1 MKFALAC
8 DSSKVDSYFCKDNK
22 VYLYNGQPYYRMHH
36 ISNECL
42 MGFWNYPML
51 FDGHFINLRDS
62 KFPDEDFDIIFAAIE
77 SNINNLNV
85 LKSLYPNAL
94 ILGTQKET
102 IVSKNIRNYLI
113 DNTEGFVSPYLTF
126 DYFKE
131 YGYVTPAK
139 VYTIPQPINIDYL
152 RSNFLENKNDTI
164 FNYKNYWASGRS
176 SMDAD
181 FIHTLN
187 LDIIDGRSDSWEPF
201 IRMWNKCK
209 YLLNLDTSLNFGQQA
224 TQCAALGTIMLGGN
238 NDANKILY
246 PELATCDLN
255 DLSSKFNKLKNNQEY
270 YNFIIN
276 YAFEK
281 VNEIY
286 SFNAIKK
293 QIQDIL

>member
-51 FDGHFINLRDS
+51 FDGYFINLRDGE
-62 KFPDEDFDIIFAAIE
+62 FPEEDFDIIFAAIE
-77 SNINNLNV
+77 SNINNLNI

-94 ILGTQKET
+94 ILGTQKEPS
-102 IVSKNIRNYLI
+102 VPKNIRNYLI

-131 YGYVTPAK
+131 YGYITPTK
-139 VYTIPQPINIDYL
+139 IYTIPQPVNIDYL
-152 RSNFLENKNDTI
+152 RSNFLEDKNDTV
-164 FNYKNYWASGRS
+164 FNYENYWAGGRYNINNDYIRS
-176 SMDAD
+176 
-181 FIHTLN
+181 LN
-187 LDIIDGRSDSWEPF
+187 LNVLDGRSDIWEQF
-201 IRMWNKCK
+201 IRMWNKSK
-209 YLLNLDTSLNFGQQA
+209 YLINLDTSLNFGQQA
-224 TQCAALGTIMLGGN
+224 TQCATLGTIMLGGN
-238 NDANKILY
+238 NDANKVLY

-255 DLSSKFNKLKNNQEY
+255 DLSIKFNKLKNDQEY

-281 VNEIY
+281 VNKIY

-293 QIQDIL
+293 QIQNIL